1 MFLKHPLINLFSVL
15 TTLVSSTILDA
26 DPPVNVV
33 EVVHITTTTTTS
45 EVLGDCSA
53 KCHIAKQFFDG
64 KINPHL
70 LGLFNNVPMDV
81 MIGNM
86 CKTEICAGCASCETG
101 RKEIGAS

>member
-1 MFLKHPLINLFSVL
+1 MLVQPHLVMFFSVP

-33 EVVHITTTTTTS
+33 EVVHITTTTTS

-64 KINPHL
+64 VCQSIR
-70 LGLFNNVPMDV
+70 PM
-81 MIGNM
+81 
-86 CKTEICAGCASCETG
+86 KSA
-101 RKEIGAS
+101 